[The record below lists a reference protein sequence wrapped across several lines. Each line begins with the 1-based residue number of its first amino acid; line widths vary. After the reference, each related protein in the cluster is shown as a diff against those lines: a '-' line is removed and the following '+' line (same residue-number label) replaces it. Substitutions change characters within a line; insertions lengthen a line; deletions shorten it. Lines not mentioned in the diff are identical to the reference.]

1 MVQKSDSGTPPEGP
15 RDPFA
20 PPPKD
25 APDRPWQSRQHPV
38 HPGERGWANEDP
50 PPHGQG
56 GQGGHQH
63 GNNGQGGENGAPADG
78 SGQGGNGQSGSGQG
92 GAPAGGGQNPP
103 PRPTVPPPHP
113 WSPGYQGSQPP
124 NLGYG
129 PSLPPQPRFDPSD
142 PVQRRAR
149 YALLSG
155 MWGIFFLILDIPDI
169 TLALASLALYW
180 SISSLRGTAKTPVTA
195 LTAGAPSGQNGQG
208 GQVGQSGQVGQHGP
222 VGQPGPVPPPA
233 YLQSGQVPPYYA
245 AKPQLPA
252 ALGGLI
258 ASLVGLSLVAVVFG
272 VQLYYKNYYDC
283 QTNALTKS
291 VYSQCATS
299 VTPEPPQWL
308 RKLGGDN

>member
-25 APDRPWQSRQHPV
+25 APDRPWQPRQHPV

-50 PPHGQG
+50 PQHNGQGGPDGQG
-56 GQGGHQH
+56 GQDGEH
-63 GNNGQGGENGAPADG
+63 GSPADG
-78 SGQGGNGQSGSGQG
+78 DGQHR
-92 GAPAGGGQNPP
+92 P
-103 PRPTVPPPHP
+103 PRPVVPPPHP
-113 WSPGYQGSQPP
+113 WSPGYQGGPP
-124 NLGYG
+124 SNPGYG
-129 PSLPPQPRFDPSD
+129 PQQPRFDPSD

-155 MWGIFFLILDIPDI
+155 MWGIFFLILDIPYV

-180 SISSLRGTAKTPVTA
+180 SISSLRGTAKTPVSA
-195 LTAGAPSGQNGQG
+195 LNSGGSASASPQAGPNGTG
-208 GQVGQSGQVGQHGP
+208 A
-222 VGQPGPVPPPA
+222 PVPPAPSYAQGYAPA
-233 YLQSGQVPPYYA
+233 YPL
-245 AKPQLPA
+245 KPQLPA

-258 ASLVGLSLVAVVFG
+258 ASVVGLSLVAVVFG

-283 QTNALTKS
+283 QSNALTKS
-291 VYSQCATS
+291 VYDQCATS
-299 VTPEPPQWL
+299 VHPEPPEWL